1 MMFLQVQS
9 LLLLHP
15 QPFCHMQLPFQ
26 VTQHEVLMGCR
37 KNYQGFPRRSTLVLP
52 VCVQAEAALHVY
64 SNQHQAKPAASP
76 IAQHSFGDLHVQ
88 TH

>member
-15 QPFCHMQLPFQ
+15 QPLCHMQLPFQ

-37 KNYQGFPRRSTLVLP
+37 KKLSRFSKALNTGSACLCTGTTGPA
-52 VCVQAEAALHVY
+52 CVWQ
-64 SNQHQAKPAASP
+64 
-76 IAQHSFGDLHVQ
+76 
-88 TH
+88 